1 MVLTSEIMNYD
12 LSRKLELVMEVILLA
27 FVFLDSLLLFI
38 SVFLPIR
45 IDSYTYI
52 AYFDLVTSALLL
64 FGYWVQ
70 RRRSKSKEG
79 YLKRNWNGIIAI
91 IPFYFLGIIILN
103 LDSSSILL
111 KILALIKVVTL
122 LMAARQV
129 GKAVDKFVSKSKLGY
144 GFAFFVVVLLVCSI
158 TFFLLET
165 GVNPEVST
173 YEDSLWYVIQTIT
186 TVGYGDVVPITHWG
200 RLIGV
205 IAMVSAIGISS
216 LLTAATTSSLMDK
229 LREDREKLAK
239 KSVDYVKKLET
250 QVNNLES
257 KIVKEEQVKGIEA
270 DLDDIKSEINEI
282 KELLNKKEK

>member
-1 MVLTSEIMNYD
+1 MNSD
-12 LSRKLELVMEVILLA
+12 LSRKLELVMEVVLLI
-27 FVFLDSLLLFI
+27 FIFLDSLLLFI
-38 SVFLPIR
+38 SAFLPIR
-45 IDSYTYI
+45 IGSYANI

-70 RRRSKSKEG
+70 HRRSKSKEG

-91 IPFYFLGIIILN
+91 APFYFIGIIILN
-103 LDSSSILL
+103 LDSASILL
-111 KILALIKVVTL
+111 KTLALIKVVTL

-129 GKAVDKFVSKSKLGY
+129 GKAVDKFVSQSKLVY
-144 GFAFFVVVLLVCSI
+144 GFAFFVVVLLICSI
-158 TFFLLET
+158 TFFLLES

-186 TVGYGDVVPITHWG
+186 TVGYGDVVPFTQWG

-239 KSVDYVKKLET
+239 KSVDYVKKLEK
-250 QVNNLES
+250 QVNGLES
-257 KIVKEEQVKGIEA
+257 KMVKEEQVKGIEA
-270 DLDDIKSEINEI
+270 ELNVIKSEINEI
-282 KELLNKKEK
+282 KELLNKKK

>member
-1 MVLTSEIMNYD
+1 MNSD
-12 LSRKLELVMEVILLA
+12 LSRKLELVMEVILLI
-27 FVFLDSLLLFI
+27 FIFLDSLLLFI
-38 SVFLPIR
+38 SAFLPIR
-45 IDSYTYI
+45 MDSYANI

-70 RRRSKSKEG
+70 QRRSKSKSG

-91 IPFYFLGIIILN
+91 VPFYFIGIIILN
-103 LDSSSILL
+103 LDSASILL

-129 GKAVDKFVSKSKLGY
+129 GKAVDKFVSQSKLVY

-158 TFFLLET
+158 TFFLLES

-186 TVGYGDVVPITHWG
+186 TVGYGDVVPFTQWG

-229 LREDREKLAK
+229 LREDREKLAQ

-250 QVNNLES
+250 HVESLES
-257 KIVKEEQVKGIEA
+257 KMVKEEQVKGIEA
-270 DLDDIKSEINEI
+270 ELKDIKSEINQI
-282 KELLNKKEK
+282 KELLNKKNK